1 MNQGPRGD
9 CLMKKNRLSKIS
21 WHCPFNLKLLVFS
34 SIIVFKI
41 GENSWTLMFIFFLET
56 FYLCNWISPRY
67 YRPMPIQT
75 VYSVFNN
82 RNSKDLKNFP
92 IKQNFKILVG
102 WGCESRKLLYHSI
115 RNKFESNNYLSFHI
129 LSKLRNSYIKVQI
142 VSFAQSFWKNKRSI
156 WYFVKFHIEK
166 FLGLRLWFGLQKTLQ
181 SNKITS
187 ESSW

>member
-115 RNKFESNNYLSFHI
+115 RNKFESNNYSKNNIIIYPFTFCQNFVI
-129 LSKLRNSYIKVQI
+129 LILKCKL
-142 VSFAQSFWKNKRSI
+142 
-156 WYFVKFHIEK
+156 
-166 FLGLRLWFGLQKTLQ
+166 FLLPNLFERTKDQYDILWNF
-181 SNKITS
+181 I
-187 ESSW
+187 